1 MNIHKNARLTPRG
14 RATLISRLERG
25 EHREDVATAMG
36 VSTRT
41 VYKWWRRYRDEGS
54 AGLQDRSSKPNSSPN
69 KTPGD
74 IESAVIALRRER
86 RIYHRIAAEI
96 GISRTTVGRI
106 LVRHGLIPTALMN
119 DSRGGFP
126 NEI

>member
-41 VYKWWRRYRDEGS
+41 VHKWWRRYRDEGH
-54 AGLQDRSSKPNSSPN
+54 AGLRDRSSKPNSSPN
-69 KTPGD
+69 KTPND
-74 IESAVIALRRER
+74 IEAAVIALC
-86 RIYHRIAAEI
+86 
-96 GISRTTVGRI
+96 
-106 LVRHGLIPTALMN
+106 
-119 DSRGGFP
+119 
-126 NEI
+126 